1 MEQNLPFVSL
11 SITDKAYNKFIIPYL
26 GKLDDGNVFKNV
38 ITSILWLLSI
48 GLLLGGIYLSI
59 YELFGDYGYIETS
72 VTAEHLTGGKMFGSI
87 VGMVIGLAISI
98 VTSWIL
104 YSVLKK
110 RTEELKAL
118 NYDGI
123 LDFIF
128 VKTFPKLILTIG
140 ELLFVLIFHV
150 GILVLVSAL
159 VGSSTYAPLSG
170 FAGLLLNV
178 IPGMDMLSEM
188 IPVNISSDY
197 DYFSDTIKIGILVML
212 SSLVALMASYVYT
225 EVYKYSL
232 KLVTNLI
239 NFMPKFA
246 IPVAIRKRTES

>member
-38 ITSILWLLSI
+38 ITSIFWLFSI

-59 YELFGDYGYIETS
+59 SGLFGDNGYIETS
-72 VTAEHLTGGKMFGSI
+72 VTADYLTGGKMFGST

-128 VKTFPKLILTIG
+128 AKTFPKLILTIG
-140 ELLFVLIFHV
+140 ELLFILIFHV

-170 FAGLLLNV
+170 YGGLLLNF
-178 IPGMDMLSEM
+178 IGMDMLSEM

-197 DYFSDTIKIGILVML
+197 DYFSDTIKIGIIVML
-212 SSLVALMASYVYT
+212 SSLVALIASYVYN

>member
-38 ITSILWLLSI
+38 ITSIFWLFSI

-59 YELFGDYGYIETS
+59 SGLFGDNGYIETS
-72 VTAEHLTGGKMFGSI
+72 VTADYLTGGKMFGSI

-128 VKTFPKLILTIG
+128 AKTFPKLILTIG
-140 ELLFVLIFHV
+140 ELLFILIFHV

-170 FAGLLLNV
+170 YGGLLLNF

-197 DYFSDTIKIGILVML
+197 DYFSETIKIGIIVML
-212 SSLVALMASYVYT
+212 SSLAALIASYVYT